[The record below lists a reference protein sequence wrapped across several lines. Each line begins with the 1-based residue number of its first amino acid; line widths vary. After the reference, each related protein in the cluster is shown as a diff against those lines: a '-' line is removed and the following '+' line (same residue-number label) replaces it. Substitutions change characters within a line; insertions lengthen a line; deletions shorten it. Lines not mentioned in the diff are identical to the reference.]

1 MERRG
6 IRRILREEMYSPL
19 SVHEYLDMRD
29 LNEKIETISV
39 QIDFGLYANFFTDT
53 LWYDS
58 NDLV

>member
-1 MERRG
+1 
-6 IRRILREEMYSPL
+6 LREEMYSPL

>member
-1 MERRG
+1 
-6 IRRILREEMYSPL
+6 MYSPL
-19 SVHEYLDMRD
+19 SVYEYLDMRD

-39 QIDFGLYANFFTDT
+39 QIDFGLYANFFIDT